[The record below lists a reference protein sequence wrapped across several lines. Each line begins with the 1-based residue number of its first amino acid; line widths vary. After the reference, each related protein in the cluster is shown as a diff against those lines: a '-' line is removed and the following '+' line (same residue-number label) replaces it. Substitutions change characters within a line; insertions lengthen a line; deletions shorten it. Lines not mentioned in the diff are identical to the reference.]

1 MAVAQIGV
9 AGIDMK
15 GRLVDIVD
23 AVGGLEKCSVVL
35 AVRIDGHID
44 PEMDEVPVVEEG
56 IQFAGGRSR
65 GWVLG
70 SIRELHKLEL
80 QYHLLVG

>member
-1 MAVAQIGV
+1 M
-9 AGIDMK
+9 
-15 GRLVDIVD
+15 
-23 AVGGLEKCSVVL
+23 L

-56 IQFAGGRSR
+56 IQFAGGRPR